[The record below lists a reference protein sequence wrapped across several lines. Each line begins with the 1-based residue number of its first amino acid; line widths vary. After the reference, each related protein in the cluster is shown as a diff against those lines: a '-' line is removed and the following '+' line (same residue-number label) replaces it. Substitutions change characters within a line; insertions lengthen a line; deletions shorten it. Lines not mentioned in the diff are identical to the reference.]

1 MADRGPALTKHKIT
15 WVYSAI
21 IRPIM
26 TYTCVTWAPRLF
38 NNKSLM
44 TQVNRPGD
52 VALLIASGDRHH
64 NMCCTNS
71 SHSPQ
76 LHLKKAA
83 LLQALRHKSLDHWLA
98 LQIDHSVRQSFEPR
112 QIIIERSLNTIFRQC
127 DQSINDL
134 TKPMD
139 TRNET
144 YKLNIASN
152 DIIPL
157 NPNKHIIITYTVGYK
172 HAEKTIFLKQFEFY
186 LTYSTQTLKH
196 SHNFSNFNLRYNIFI
211 NTPRRRC

>member
-1 MADRGPALTKHKIT
+1 
-15 WVYSAI
+15 
-21 IRPIM
+21 M

-52 VALLIASGDRHH
+52 VALLIASGDRHL

-83 LLQALRHKSLDHWLA
+83 LLEALRHKSLDHWLA

-157 NPNKHIIITYTVGYK
+157 NPNKHIIITYTRWQLNGVQCCNLFRFWQLANRK
-172 HAEKTIFLKQFEFY
+172 L
-186 LTYSTQTLKH
+186 YSFIREY
-196 SHNFSNFNLRYNIFI
+196 SFSVRS
-211 NTPRRRC
+211 TCPT